1 MNAPHANHPSPAQLA
16 AFAVGKLTDGDARA
30 VAAHL
35 QSCPDCRRAAER
47 APGDSFVARVRDAR
61 PTQSPGGTPL
71 PDPVA
76 AGGPPAASSATGGPP
91 VATSPA
97 PDLPPELVNHP
108 RYQILRELGRG
119 GMGVVYQA
127 RQTAMDR
134 SVVIKVISQA
144 LLEHPDAVERFRRE
158 VKAAARLA
166 HPNIV
171 TAHDAEQAGNLHMLV
186 MEFVPG
192 RTLAE
197 VLHQQGPL
205 PVAHACHYVRQAA
218 LGLQHAFEQG
228 MVHRDVKPHNL
239 MLTPKGQVKI
249 LDFGLAK
256 VASECGKG
264 RGLTSVNVYMGT
276 PEYSAPEQATDARS
290 ADVRADIYSL
300 GCTLYCLLAG
310 RPPFQEETEVDTLMA
325 HLKREPTPLPEL
337 RPEVPAA
344 LWAVVARILA
354 KDPGRRYQQPA
365 QVAQALLPF
374 RQPGQPRSA
383 PSAAAPAAGM
393 ASADRGTRP
402 AASTS
407 RVSRLG
413 RGASKSYATVAEP
426 SPPRGLAEAAA
437 PSRPARGAWRKRMLL
452 FGSTACAA
460 VALAVVAGTILRV
473 RMKLRGGEAG
483 GTQTGA
489 APVLP
494 GPASL
499 PPQTEIEKARAQL
512 ERSRQ
517 EARKKLISDF
527 ESTLQHLA
535 RADPSG
541 GGEKAMIEVVK
552 AERERFDRRGLLPW
566 SEPMRPYMLAY
577 LHAVRATRET
587 IGHVYS
593 AEIDELVRQKQG
605 EKAGQ
610 LRAELRGL
618 PGGEVAARW
627 THHWAD
633 NSKVITLCT
642 NGKIDDPDGE
652 ESWTFENGVLRLRW
666 PNPDAPGGTW
676 IDTCTV
682 SRDGKMYSGQNQLR
696 APISGVYS
704 EEE

>member
-1 MNAPHANHPSPAQLA
+1 MNAPHANHPSPAQLV
-16 AFAVGKLTDGDARA
+16 AFAVGKLTDADARA

-35 QSCPDCRRAAER
+35 ESCPDCRRAA
-47 APGDSFVARVRDAR
+47 ASTPGDSFVARVRDAR
-61 PTQSPGGTPL
+61 PTQPAGGTRVPGGGARSVT
-71 PDPVA
+71 
-76 AGGPPAASSATGGPP
+76 GPP
-91 VATSPA
+91 

-108 RYQILRELGRG
+108 RYRVLRELGRG

-127 RQTAMDR
+127 CQTAMDR
-134 SVVIKVISQA
+134 PVVIKVISQA

-158 VKAAARLA
+158 VKAAAWLA

-192 RTLAE
+192 QTLAE
-197 VLHQQGPL
+197 VLHKQGPL

-228 MVHRDVKPHNL
+228 MVHRDIKPHNL

-264 RGLTSVNVYMGT
+264 KGLTSVNVYMGT

-310 RPPFQEETEVDTLMA
+310 RPPFQEETEVDTLLA

-337 RPEVPAA
+337 RREVPVA
-344 LWAVVARILA
+344 LWAVVARMLA
-354 KDPGRRYQQPA
+354 KDPARRYRTPA
-365 QVAQALLPF
+365 EAAQALLPF
-374 RQPGQPRSA
+374 RQPGPARSAA
-383 PSAAAPAAGM
+383 PSAAAAA
-393 ASADRGTRP
+393 AVAPADRGTRP

-407 RVSRLG
+407 RVSRPG
-413 RGASKSYATVAEP
+413 RGASKPPATVAEP
-426 SPPRGLAEAAA
+426 SPPRGLGEAAA
-437 PSRPARGAWRKRMLL
+437 PGRPARGAWRKRMLV
-452 FGSTACAA
+452 FGCAACAA
-460 VALAVVAGTILRV
+460 VALAVPAGTFLRV
-473 RMKLRGGEAG
+473 RMRPPASDAAR
-483 GTQTGA
+483 TQTGG
-489 APVLP
+489 APAVS
-494 GPASL
+494 GPASV

-517 EARKKLISDF
+517 EARNKLLAGFD
-527 ESTLQHLA
+527 STFKHLV
-535 RADPSG
+535 RADRSG

-552 AERERFDRRGLLPW
+552 AERKRFDQRGLLPW

-577 LHAVRATRET
+577 LHAVRAARDAV
-587 IGHVYS
+587 GQVYG

-605 EKAGQ
+605 EKADQ

-618 PGGEVAARW
+618 PGGEVVARW
-627 THHWAD
+627 THHWAG
-633 NSKVITLCT
+633 NSKVIGLCA
-642 NGKIDDPDGE
+642 NGKIDDPDSE
-652 ESWTFENGVLRLRW
+652 NSWTFEGGVLSLRW
-666 PNPDAPGGTW
+666 PNPDAPGGIW

-682 SRDGKMYSGQNQLR
+682 PPDGKTYSGQNQLR
-696 APISGVYS
+696 APISGVSS